1 LALYP
6 QVVETLGGTQS
17 HEYIRHNRL
26 LSYFGLNN
34 ISASEVSRI
43 AKKLDKLVKDFLNR
57 PLEGSIP
64 YIFVNASY
72 FKVRTDGRY
81 ANKALLVVVAI
92 HDDGY
97 HEILSATVDDSED
110 ESCWENRFERL
121 KARGLKG
128 VEL

>member
-1 LALYP
+1 M
-6 QVVETLGGTQS
+6 
-17 HEYIRHNRL
+17 
-26 LSYFGLNN
+26 
-34 ISASEVSRI
+34 
-43 AKKLDKLVKDFLNR
+43 DKLVKDFLNR
-57 PLEGSIP
+57 PLEGSIT

-121 KARGLKG
+121 KPTSRRRTALNATIFPAIDLKF
-128 VEL
+128 